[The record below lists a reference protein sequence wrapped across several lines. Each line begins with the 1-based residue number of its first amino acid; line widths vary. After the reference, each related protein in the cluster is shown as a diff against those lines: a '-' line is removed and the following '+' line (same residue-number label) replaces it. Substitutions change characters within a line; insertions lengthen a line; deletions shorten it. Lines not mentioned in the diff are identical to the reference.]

1 MAMTRFENQVFQI
14 AEIRVPV
21 KRRKEIDPQKVAA
34 LAETLLAEGQ
44 KMAIL
49 VRKDEEKGGY
59 VLIEGLHRLEA
70 LKSLGETTII
80 GLLVRA
86 RRH

>member
-1 MAMTRFENQVFQI
+1 MAMTRFENQIFQI

-70 LKSLGETTII
+70 LKSLGETII

>member
-1 MAMTRFENQVFQI
+1 MTRFENQVFQI

-21 KRRKEIDPQKVAA
+21 KRRKTLEPDKVAQ
-34 LAETLLAEGQ
+34 LAQTLLEEGQ
-44 KMAIL
+44 KMPIL
-49 VRKDEEKGGY
+49 VRKEDDGDGY
-59 VLIEGLHRLEA
+59 ILIEGLHRLEA
-70 LKSLGETTII
+70 LKSLGETTVI

>member
-1 MAMTRFENQVFQI
+1 MSRFENQVFQI
-14 AEIRVPV
+14 DEIRVPV

-44 KMAIL
+44 KVPIL

-59 VLIEGLHRLEA
+59 VLVEGLHRLEA
-70 LKSLGETTII
+70 LKALGETTVI
-80 GLLVRA
+80 GLLVQA

>member
-1 MAMTRFENQVFQI
+1 MTRFENQIFQI

>member
-1 MAMTRFENQVFQI
+1 MAMTRFENQIFQI

>member
-1 MAMTRFENQVFQI
+1 MPRFENQIFQI

-49 VRKDEEKGGY
+49 LRKDEEKGGY